1 MCKYVNNK
9 RTVNSQGSI
18 MLGSTITESLN
29 QSSDWIFSDPNLVDK
44 GRGFRNFDAMTA
56 KHPVFVSHKHIDTM
70 RSIVRTLTD
79 MSERPDF
86 QQKIKKHLP
95 SIVTHPTKAVGV
107 LFGYD
112 FHLSDDGPKLI
123 EVNTNAGAIYLNHYL
138 SQTQSPC
145 CDRIGA
151 FMNSPTNNDEALE
164 SALLV
169 MFKHEYLR
177 QVPEGVLQTIAI
189 LDDEPEKQFL
199 YDEFKIFQR
208 MFQNA
213 GIQTFI
219 VDPSELD
226 YDGNKLNYR
235 GNTIDLIYN
244 RHTDFYLEGEE
255 LLNIK
260 NAYLNGQIVL
270 TPNPRAYGY
279 AADKRLLS
287 LLSNKEF
294 LDALGVDD
302 SSKKLLLNSIPKTVI
317 VSKEN
322 ADTLW
327 MHKKSYFFK
336 PMTGYGSK
344 ATYHGAKL
352 TRKTWEWIVES
363 KNYIAQQFVTPSRR
377 TLIQDGE
384 SKEFK
389 VDIRNYV
396 YNGDTLLLAARLYR
410 GQATNMKT
418 PGGGFATVYSTNE

>member
-1 MCKYVNNK
+1 VNNK

-418 PGGGFATVYSTNE
+418 PCGGFATVYSTNE